1 MFTPIET
8 QNISPDASRTS
19 RTEISYQFLKRD
31 FFSNFNFYSS
41 VHYLAVNSVFSK
53 NVSHAS
59 LYKPA
64 DQSRS
69 AVVLNLN

>member
-8 QNISPDASRTS
+8 QNISPDVSRTL

-31 FFSNFNFYSS
+31 FFFNFNFLLICPLSCGKYR
-41 VHYLAVNSVFSK
+41 FPEECFP
-53 NVSHAS
+53 S

-69 AVVLNLN
+69 AVDLNLN